1 MYLFIFN
8 LFSWIKGREREKAH
22 SPPAMRPKAHI
33 CLPFQLL
40 SLFLWPFFQPQP
52 LCNLTILSGMQQF
65 LLNFPFPLQSLPTG
79 YPAHSAQVS
88 PTRPLTQLSQSLNF
102 ARALK
107 LQEKHDG
114 HSQCQAVG
122 EFLFTH
128 SLPSAWPG
136 GREQSLCGCIINHKA
151 SVSQL
156 FIKG

>member
-1 MYLFIFN
+1 MDQR
-8 LFSWIKGREREKAH
+8 KRERESTFSSSNETQSSYLPSLPAPKPLSVALFPTSATLQSH
-22 SPPAMRPKAHI
+22 HPFRHAAVPPK
-33 CLPFQLL
+33 L
-40 SLFLWPFFQPQP
+40 
-52 LCNLTILSGMQQF
+52 
-65 LLNFPFPLQSLPTG
+65 PFPLQSLPTG

-88 PTRPLTQLSQSLNF
+88 LTRPLTQLSQSLNF
-102 ARALK
+102 ARALR